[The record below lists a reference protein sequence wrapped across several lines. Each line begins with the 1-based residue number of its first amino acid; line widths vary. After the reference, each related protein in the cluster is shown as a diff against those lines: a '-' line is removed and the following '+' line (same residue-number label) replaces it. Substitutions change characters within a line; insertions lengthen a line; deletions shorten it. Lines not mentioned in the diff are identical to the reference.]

1 MYRPIEAAQMTT
13 ATRLQTPT
21 SDPTL
26 GVSKNTYADVSGV
39 LLVNWKSYGG
49 TETTINGVLS
59 VEDTA
64 QIVCWYRPDIQSD
77 CRLVRLADGATYEI
91 IGEPENIEMRNQFLK
106 FKVRRVK
113 RRAAALTEQQKAA
126 CVNLRK
132 SCKQN

>member
-21 SDPTL
+21 GGKTL
-26 GVSKNTYADVSGV
+26 GVGTKTYADVSGV
-39 LLVNWKSYGG
+39 VMVNWKSFGG
-49 TETTINGVLS
+49 TETTSNGVLS

-64 QIVCWYRPDIQSD
+64 QIVCWYRPDIRAN
-77 CRLVRLADGATYEI
+77 CRLQRLSDGAVYEI

-113 RRAAALTEQQKAA
+113 GGA
-126 CVNLRK
+126 
-132 SCKQN
+132 

>member
-21 SDPTL
+21 GGKTL

-39 LLVNWKSYGG
+39 VMVNWKSFGG
-49 TETTINGVLS
+49 TETASNGVLS

-64 QIVCWYRPDIQSD
+64 QIVCWYRPDIRSN
-77 CRLVRLADGATYEI
+77 CRLVRLADGAVYEI
-91 IGEPENIEMRNQFLK
+91 IGEPENIEQRNQFLK

-113 RRAAALTEQQKAA
+113 GGA
-126 CVNLRK
+126 
-132 SCKQN
+132 